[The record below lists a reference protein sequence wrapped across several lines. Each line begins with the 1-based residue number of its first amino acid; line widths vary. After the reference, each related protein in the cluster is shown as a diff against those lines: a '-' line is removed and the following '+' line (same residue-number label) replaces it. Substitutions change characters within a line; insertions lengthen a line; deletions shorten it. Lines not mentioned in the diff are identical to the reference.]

1 MKNMAY
7 RFVPIAVRSALL
19 ALLLTL
25 AAPHLVAAEPGATS
39 EKEKTYV
46 RPGYPL
52 WPPLYR
58 APGPCLPSG
67 ACAGLWLTDRQ
78 KPRRPVAPD
87 KANQADPDIWG
98 TTGSPWGYVRR
109 LPPPTSEGQIQPR
122 YRDASTLRADV
133 GEPADSAP
141 R

>member
-1 MKNMAY
+1 MKNVVY
-7 RFVPIAVRSALL
+7 WFVPIAVRAALL
-19 ALLLTL
+19 ALLTS

-39 EKEKTYV
+39 EKEKTYI
-46 RPGYPL
+46 RPGYPQ
-52 WPPLYR
+52 WAPLYR

-87 KANQADPDIWG
+87 KANQAEPDIWG

-109 LPPPTSEGQIQPR
+109 LPPPTPEGQIQPR
-122 YRDASTLRADV
+122 YRDASTLRPDF
-133 GEPADSAP
+133 GEPADSTP